1 MNNVYLFQPQYAVEY
16 RNENTFWLPY
26 SVGCIWSYA
35 YQFDDIKENFEL
47 KDIIFRREDP
57 NDVISRMENPA
68 ICGFSCYVWNE
79 KYCLHLAELIK
90 QRWPSCLIVFGGAQ
104 ASGKIIKYDFI
115 DTVLMAEGEETF
127 LEVLRNLLNGNFPQQ
142 FYSKKRLENL
152 DIPSPFTTGV
162 FDKIIEQNPN
172 ALWSMTFETNRG
184 CPYACT
190 FCDWGGVTYS
200 KVKKFSMDR
209 VREDLEWCI
218 GKPIGYL
225 FCADANF
232 GIFKDRDVE
241 IAKIIAEVAPQS
253 KIDSINVQYAKN
265 STEIVFTIAKILG
278 ELNKGVTVSVQS
290 MNNDTLEA
298 IKRKNLD
305 TNNIK
310 KLMQLSDEFDV
321 STYTE
326 VILGMPLETLE
337 SWKQGFD
344 EILEMGQHSSIDM
357 WFTQL
362 LENSEMSTASSR
374 SKYGIK
380 SIIAKDYTPLYNKI
394 DWKGVEEEI
403 ELINST
409 ATMTTDEMVEG
420 YLYGWMI
427 IHFHIT
433 GYSQL
438 IAKYLRYVL
447 NISYRQFYDELFK
460 SIPNSFLSDHF
471 NTLQNIVSHY
481 LNQGEILKVEGY
493 TKGGH
498 GIHSI
503 SYGYF
508 YSNKNKIYEFISCV
522 LKKFN
527 LPESSILEANK
538 HFVFDFNETY
548 PKKILLD
555 VDLTDWSHGKNL
567 YSIESRISKKDSF
580 DFYFYRRQGLIKNR
594 FRKVDER

>member
-200 KVKKFSMDR
+200 KVKKFSMNR

-471 NTLQNIVSHY
+471 NTLQHIVSHY

-527 LPESSILEANK
+527 LPEPSILEANK

>member
-1 MNNVYLFQPQYAVEY
+1 MKNVYLFQPQYAVEY

-35 YQFDDIKENFEL
+35 YQFPDIKESFEL
-47 KDIIFRREDP
+47 KDIVFRREDP
-57 NDVISRMENPA
+57 IDVLNRMENPSL
-68 ICGFSCYVWNE
+68 CGFSCYVWNE

-90 QRWPSCLIVFGGAQ
+90 QRWPECVIVFGGAQ
-104 ASGKIIKYDFI
+104 SSGKMIKYDFI

-127 LEVLRNLLNGNFPQQ
+127 LEVLRNLLQEKPPQQ

-200 KVKKFSMDR
+200 KVKKFSIDR

-241 IAKIIAEVAPQS
+241 IAKIIAAVAPQS

-265 STEIVFTIAKILG
+265 STDIVFTIAKILG
-278 ELNKGVTVSVQS
+278 DLNKGVTVSVQS
-290 MNNDTLEA
+290 MNDLTLEA

-305 TNNIK
+305 INNIQR
-310 KLMQLSDEFDV
+310 LMTLSQEHDV

-326 VILGMPLETLE
+326 VILGLPLETLD
-337 SWKQGFD
+337 SWKQGMAD
-344 EILEMGQHSSIDM
+344 ILEMGQHSSIDM

-362 LENSEMSTASSR
+362 LENSELSTLAAR
-374 SKYGIK
+374 QQYGIK
-380 SIIAKDYTPLYNKI
+380 SIIAKDYTPLYNSI
-394 DWKGVEEEI
+394 DWRGVEEEI
-403 ELINST
+403 ELVNETNTMST
-409 ATMTTDEMVEG
+409 KEMVEA
-420 YLYGWMI
+420 YMYGWMI

-433 GYSQL
+433 GYSQV
-438 IAKYLRYVL
+438 IAKYCRHVK
-447 NISYRQFYDELFK
+447 NISYRSFYDLLFEKIQTRPEFIEHYQELYR
-460 SIPNSFLSDHF
+460 
-471 NTLQNIVSHY
+471 IVDHY
-481 LNQGEILKVEGY
+481 LRHGRVLPFGNHN
-493 TKGGH
+493 KGGH
-498 GIHSI
+498 GIHSA
-503 SYGYF
+503 SYGYL
-508 YSNKNKIYEFISCV
+508 YE
-522 LKKFN
+522 
-527 LPESSILEANK
+527 NK
-538 HFVFDFNETY
+538 HLVYKFIRDISKDFGIYDSNLFELSENFVYNKETIY
-548 PKKILLD
+548 PLQVSLD
-555 VDLTDWSHGKNL
+555 IDIETWSAGNQT
-567 YSIESRISKKDSF
+567 YVIEPRISADSNF
-580 DFYFYRRQGLIKNR
+580 DFYFYRRQGWIKNK
-594 FRKVDER
+594 FKKQ